1 MGCSAWR
8 APAKIALVAN
18 KSDLSRRQKLDLDGP
33 MASGQGFSRLGLL
46 KRILSFMK
54 LRAGN
59 SHYQY
64 WCLGAP
70 ALSGPNLSLTM
81 LPHQRVKSAA
91 PAYSRSPKTN
101 SELPAEMAMY
111 CLPPIE

>member
-1 MGCSAWR
+1 MEQQL
-8 APAKIALVAN
+8 I
-18 KSDLSRRQKLDLDGP
+18 Q
-33 MASGQGFSRLGLL
+33 
-46 KRILSFMK
+46 SFIE

-81 LPHQRVKSAA
+81 LPHHWLKTAA

-111 CLPPIE
+111 CLPSIEKLIGLPTIPDPVW